1 MPDLGPAQKKPR
13 AAVMARPGWTIAR
26 RRSGRV
32 DQAGQNVNRTPI
44 LAMRGFWISRTLL
57 YAATR
62 ASY

>member
-1 MPDLGPAQKKPR
+1 MPDLGLAQKKPR

-32 DQAGQNVNRTPI
+32 DQNVNRTPI
-44 LAMRGFWISRTLL
+44 LAMRGFWISRMLL